1 MASEPVEVEAEA
13 LAAAV
18 TAPASA
24 VKKAALRDRVVVAK
38 AEAERAVARV
48 GVERAAARG
57 SGHLEAAAKV
67 AVEMAAVLEVVEQ
80 VEAAAC
86 AQKSVNTNCQL
97 GITRALKE
105 T

>member
-1 MASEPVEVEAEA
+1 MAAAARAPARAEA
-13 LAAAV
+13 
-18 TAPASA
+18 T
-24 VKKAALRDRVVVAK
+24 AALRDRVVVAK
-38 AEAERAVARV
+38 AEAVKEAARAGAER
-48 GVERAAARG
+48 EAARG
-57 SGHLEAAAKV
+57 SEHLEAAAMA
-67 AVEMAAVLEVVEQ
+67 AVEMAVVLEVVEQ